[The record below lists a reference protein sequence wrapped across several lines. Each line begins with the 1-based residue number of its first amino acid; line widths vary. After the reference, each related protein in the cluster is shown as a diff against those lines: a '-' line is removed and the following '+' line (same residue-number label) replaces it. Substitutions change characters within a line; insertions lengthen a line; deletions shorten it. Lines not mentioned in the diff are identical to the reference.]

1 MKLQLILAKIQE
13 LREHAEPDESIFI
26 AASAYLRDA
35 MNIAISHGIK
45 PVQVASMTN
54 PIQAIAIV
62 NRFIIEMEPERFL
75 TVPEAAKVL
84 SVSQAKVS
92 EWIKAGRLQAVN
104 VANQGKRPQYRIP
117 REALANLQEPIKY
130 KPKHL

>member
-1 MKLQLILAKIQE
+1 LSIPQLEIKKPSNITYLQL
-13 LREHAEPDESIFI
+13 
-26 AASAYLRDA
+26 
-35 MNIAISHGIK
+35 
-45 PVQVASMTN
+45 
-54 PIQAIAIV
+54 
-62 NRFIIEMEPERFL
+62 L

-84 SVSQAKVS
+84 SVAQAKVS